1 MRAYCERILS
11 ENVSLRG
18 FSEKIDP
25 DRLTWHRD
33 AENRIIIVVEGNG
46 WMFQRDNEIPFLME
60 TGDKIKVNAGEY
72 HRIIKGE
79 DDLIVTIIKESLWK
93 NIHAKK
99 KRGEKSNPRSKAYK
113 AAKKAGKKINRAKK
127 NESNKEL
134 SPKQKKIAGAAPPP
148 DKITGADFK
157 ALQKDKNKK
166 VDELSGIPLRMRG
179 QHNSKGYSS
188 GIYENEDELEE
199 KRKRKKRRKK
209 RKKRSTRKKSG
220 GLTRGYKANRSTAS
234 QSRLSSL
241 TKQYRDADT
250 KAEKMAAIRA
260 RDAFEKGQYKSKKK
274 SKYNY
279 KRKKKEE

>member
-1 MRAYCERILS
+1 MVVMKPYYEKIIS
-11 ENVSLRG
+11 ENVTLRG
-18 FSEKIDP
+18 FSDQIDP

-46 WMFQRDNEIPFLME
+46 WLFQRDNEIPFLME
-60 TGDKIKVNAGEY
+60 IGDRIKVSAGEY
-72 HRIIKGE
+72 HRIIKGK
-79 DDLIVTIIKESLWK
+79 DDLIVTIVKESLWK

-99 KRGEKSNPRSKAYK
+99 KRGEKSNPRSKSYQD
-113 AAKKAGKKINRAKK
+113 AKKAGEKINRNKK

-134 SPKQKKIAGAAPPP
+134 SPKQKKIARAAPPP

-157 ALQKDKNKK
+157 ALRHKK
-166 VDELSGIPLRMRG
+166 
-179 QHNSKGYSS
+179 
-188 GIYENEDELEE
+188 EDELEE
-199 KRKRKKRRKK
+199 KRKRKKRQKK

-220 GLTRGYKANRSTAS
+220 GLTRGYKANRSPAS
-234 QSRLSSL
+234 QSRLASL

-274 SKYNY
+274 SKHNY